1 MAARLSPCRLA
12 LGAWALLVLSS
23 LLAPCPARGQE
34 KAPAVFEVLLPA
46 DADLEVD
53 GKKTR
58 ATGESRR
65 FQSPPV
71 PAGGTYSYTLKATCR
86 GRSVTRTILIR
97 PDLVT
102 QVDLRAELQAA
113 AVPPTAGSFTLQ
125 APEALTVGA
134 GERVALM
141 IQVQRD
147 HFTKPIAV
155 SFAGLPPHVK
165 VVPEER
171 TIGSAE
177 TTWQGFVEAGPQAA
191 AGTVPVKV
199 SAMWGEVR
207 REVVL
212 RLTITRPAPAPA
224 SFRLIAPTPVTV
236 KQGQEATFSLAIRR
250 DNFKGL
256 VELSFRGLRP
266 GLLSQRESSRPA
278 RSRAGLP

>member
-1 MAARLSPCRLA
+1 MAARLSLCRLA
-12 LGAWALLVLSS
+12 LGAWALLVLSA
-23 LLAPCPARGQE
+23 LLAPCTARGQE

-71 PAGGTYSYTLKATCR
+71 PAGTYAYTLKATWR
-86 GRSVTRTILIR
+86 GHNITRTILIR

-113 AVPPTAGSFTLQ
+113 SIPPATGSFALR
-125 APEALTVGA
+125 APEALTVAA
-134 GERVALM
+134 GERAALM
-141 IQVQRD
+141 IQVQSD
-147 HFTKPIAV
+147 NFTKPIAV

-171 TIGSAE
+171 TIGAAE
-177 TTWQGFVEAGPQAA
+177 MTWQGFVEAGPQAA

-199 SAMWGEVR
+199 SAAWGEVR
-207 REVVL
+207 REAVL
-212 RLTITRPAPAPA
+212 HLT
-224 SFRLIAPTPVTV
+224 V
-236 KQGQEATFSLAIRR
+236 
-250 DNFKGL
+250 
-256 VELSFRGLRP
+256 
-266 GLLSQRESSRPA
+266 
-278 RSRAGLP
+278 